1 MNRFFTSKSSASS
14 SSAVQPALGS
24 ASASSS
30 SAVQPA
36 MLNSLD
42 NVRLLGK
49 DQKEELQSGL
59 AGNHV
64 LVTQAQPTKTPM
76 LPPTAE
82 ELSENFVAVFCK
94 SVDELEKSQILK
106 VSREDYKILARE

>member
-42 NVRLLGK
+42 NVQRWLST
-49 DQKEELQSGL
+49 EE
-59 AGNHV
+59 V
-64 LVTQAQPTKTPM
+64 LSSNLDTCPVREA
-76 LPPTAE
+76 
-82 ELSENFVAVFCK
+82 VAVLTRTPRPRQEEVQPLQRK
-94 SVDELEKSQILK
+94 
-106 VSREDYKILARE
+106 